1 MDSNQQLNSLIEKE
15 LDGLGFEL
23 VRLDISSGGRKK
35 IIRLFVDREDGGVSI
50 DDCVRLAKALGLVLE
65 AEDIFTSPYNLEV
78 SSPGINRPL
87 SKPAHFKRFEG
98 REVRV
103 EYSGGE
109 KGKVMVIGV
118 LKAVDEESIIVDDGG
133 NETTVEFRNI
143 LKAQLHGE
151 KWEISKKKKQDR

>member
-1 MDSNQQLNSLIEKE
+1 MDNDQQLSSLMEKE

-23 VRLDISSGGRKK
+23 VRLDLSSSGRKT
-35 IIRLFVDREDGGVSI
+35 ILRLFVDREDGGVSI

-65 AEDIFTSPYNLEV
+65 AEDIFSSPYNLEV

-103 EYSGGE
+103 EYSGAD
-109 KGKVMVIGV
+109 KGKTVIIGD
-118 LKAVDEESIIVDDGG
+118 LKVIDEDSIIVVEGG
-133 NETTVEFRNI
+133 NETVVELRSI
-143 LKAQLHGE
+143 LKARLHGE
-151 KWEISKKKKQDR
+151 KWKIDRKKKQER

>member
-1 MDSNQQLNSLIEKE
+1 MDGNQQLNSLIEKE

-35 IIRLFVDREDGGVSI
+35 ILRLFVDREDGGVSI

-65 AEDIFTSPYNLEV
+65 AEEIFSSPYNLEV

-103 EYSGGE
+103 EYSSGE
-109 KGKVMVIGV
+109 KGKAMVIGI
-118 LKAVDEESIIVDDGG
+118 LKDVEEDSIIVDDGG
-133 NETTVEFRNI
+133 NETAVEFRSI
-143 LKAQLHGE
+143 LKARLHGE
-151 KWEISKKKKQDR
+151 TWEIGRKKKQDR